1 MPKDAFGHSQ
11 PTSRNA
17 PPISGRA
24 GEADVA
30 TRSEQDASLPRQPW
44 MAVASAG
51 FATRAIRTGQD
62 PCSATGSTIV
72 PVYQTATFT
81 QGAVGVTKG
90 YDYSRS
96 GNPTR
101 LALERQLA
109 DLEGARFA
117 AAFGSGMAAV
127 NGACSILAAGDHI
140 VATKDVYGGTYRLF
154 SDVFPRYG
162 IATTYVDMCDLEA
175 TRAAIRPN
183 TKLFWIETPTNPL
196 LRIIDIAAV
205 AELKR
210 PGQLVGVDNTFATP
224 YWQRP
229 LALGADL
236 VMHSTTKYLGGH
248 SDVVGGIVISDDPD
262 LHAQIA
268 FHQNAVGAVPGP
280 WDAYLTLRGAKTLA
294 LRMRE
299 HERNARAVADFLD
312 ARDDVAAVHYPGLRS
327 HPHHELAKRQMRG
340 FGGVVSFRPHGGA
353 ERALEIAKLT
363 RIFNLATS
371 LGGVESLICSPTTM
385 THGSVPAE
393 RKAELGITPDL
404 LRLSVG
410 IEDEADIIGD
420 LEHALDF
427 TLAAVYAIA

>member
-17 PPISGRA
+17 PPVSGRA

-30 TRSEQDASLPRQPW
+30 TR
-44 MAVASAG
+44 G

-81 QGAVGVTKG
+81 QDSVGVTKG

-162 IATTYVDMCDLEA
+162 IATSYVDMCDLEA
-175 TRAAIRPN
+175 TRAAIRLK

-205 AELKR
+205 AALKR
-210 PGQLVGVDNTFATP
+210 PGQFVGVDNTFATP

-229 LALGADL
+229 LELGADL

-299 HERNARAVADFLD
+299 HERNARAVANFLD
-312 ARDDVAAVHYPGLRS
+312 SRDDVAAVYYPGLRS

-410 IEDEADIIGD
+410 IEDEADIVGD
-420 LEHALDF
+420 LEHALDV
-427 TLAAVYAIA
+427 TLAAARVYAIA